1 MNQLLRRIRFTISN
15 TNWLP
20 VVALALAVG
29 AVLVAIDL
37 GNPFATIQA
46 LGLAAVALAVLSS
59 KGE

>member
-1 MNQLLRRIRFTISN
+1 MNQLLRRIRFIISN

-20 VVALALAVG
+20 VVALALAVA
-29 AVLVAIDL
+29 AVLVAVDL

-46 LGLAAVALAVLSS
+46 LGLSAVALAVLSS

>member
-1 MNQLLRRIRFTISN
+1 MNQLLRRIRFFISN

-20 VVALALAVG
+20 VVAVVLTVLTVAV
-29 AVLVAIDL
+29 AVDL

-59 KGE
+59 KG

>member
-1 MNQLLRRIRFTISN
+1 MNNLIRRIRFFVSN

-20 VVALALAVG
+20 VVAVGLAV
-29 AVLVAIDL
+29 VAIAVAVDL

-59 KGE
+59 KG

>member
-1 MNQLLRRIRFTISN
+1 MNQLLRRIRFFISN

-20 VVALALAVG
+20 VVA
-29 AVLVAIDL
+29 AVLTVLTVAVAVDL

-59 KGE
+59 KG

>member
-1 MNQLLRRIRFTISN
+1 MNQLLRRIRFLITN

-37 GNPFATIQA
+37 DNSFATIQA

-59 KGE
+59 KG